1 MTFRPPSPRS
11 LGTGVTAKP
20 ARGRRR
26 SRWFERLMALLALVN
41 LGLVSFDLSYIPWRD
56 VYLKLLPELTTWYGE
71 QFKGIEPHRFTR
83 HYLDTVDQLQDQ
95 VAQTGLTSAAA
106 QAILVDLQQ
115 QSAAMIAENPF
126 QLANK
131 SGNLERIKIHL
142 RDRLGLESATDS
154 FTQFWSYDHLS
165 RAGFGQEMA
174 FFNSRVRPLIETNFF
189 RRIAVHGGFVD
200 RFWRIDL
207 VFNLVFA
214 LEMLARSLY
223 LHRRY
228 KNFGRRDVLVWRWYD
243 LLLIIPFSGLRLP
256 WLALSRV
263 IPVTVRLNQANL
275 MDLNPL
281 QTRLNHFLLSQVAV
295 ELTEVVILRLI
306 DQLQTL
312 ISDGTISQTLLI
324 QGEGRRYIDLNGV
337 NELLSISQR
346 LINLTVYDVLPEVK
360 PDLDRLVQQ
369 TVMQAFDRAP
379 GYQGFRQLPGVGG
392 VPDQIAQQVITQLSS
407 SLYTALRSTLEGAG
421 ARQDDRY
428 QALIEKFTDSFQRQL
443 QQKGDLQEIEG
454 LLVAWLEEIKLNYV
468 RRLAA
473 ADLDRLVEERYQ
485 IYNATQTRRPS

>member
-1 MTFRPPSPRS
+1 MTFRPAAPPSV
-11 LGTGVTAKP
+11 GAGVTTKP

-56 VYLKLLPELTTWYGE
+56 LYLKLLPELTTWYGE
-71 QFKGIEPHRFTR
+71 QFKGIEPHRLTR

-106 QAILVDLQQ
+106 QAILIDLQQ

-131 SGNLERIKIHL
+131 SGNLERIKINL
-142 RDRLGLESATDS
+142 RDRLGLESATDA

-165 RAGFGQEMA
+165 TAGFGQEMA
-174 FFNSRVRPLIETNFF
+174 FFNTRVRPLIETNFF
-189 RRIAVHGGFVD
+189 RRIAVHGGFMD
-200 RFWRIDL
+200 QFWRIDL
-207 VFNLVFA
+207 VFNLIFA
-214 LEMLARSLY
+214 LEMLARSVY

-263 IPVTVRLNQANL
+263 IPVTVRLNQASL
-275 MDLNPL
+275 IDLNPL

-312 ISDGTISQTLLI
+312 ISDGTISQTLLVK
-324 QGEGRRYIDLNGV
+324 GKGRAYIDLNGV
-337 NELLSISQR
+337 NEFLSISQR
-346 LINLTVYDVLPEVK
+346 LIHLTVYDVLPEVK

-392 VPDQIAQQVITQLSS
+392 VPDQITQQVVTQLSS
-407 SLYTALRSTLEGAG
+407 SLYTALRSTLDRPGASP
-421 ARQDDRY
+421 DDRY
-428 QALIEKFTDSFQRQL
+428 QVLIQKFTDSFQRQL
-443 QQKGDLQEIEG
+443 QQKGNLQEIES
-454 LLVAWLEEIKLNYV
+454 LLVTWLEEIKLNYV
-468 RRLAA
+468 RRLATE
-473 ADLDRLVEERYQ
+473 DLDRLVEERYQ